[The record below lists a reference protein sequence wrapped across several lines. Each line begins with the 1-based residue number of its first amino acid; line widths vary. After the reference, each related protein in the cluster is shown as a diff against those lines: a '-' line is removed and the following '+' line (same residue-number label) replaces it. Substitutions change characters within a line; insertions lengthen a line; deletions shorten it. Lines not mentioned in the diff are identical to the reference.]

1 LPSVA
6 GDLSKK
12 EAKLDRTADAPATGR
27 AKNEQPNAPP
37 ERKVRIVALHSFR
50 GGTGKSNLAA
60 NLGYLAARE
69 GARVAVLDADLQSP
83 GVHVI
88 FGVETGRMMRSLSD
102 CVQGQC
108 DLQEVALDLTSE
120 LGLDAGGGKL
130 LLLPSSLELE
140 AITAILSKGYEVA
153 RLNEEVLHLCAEL
166 GLDYLVLD
174 THPGLNRETLL
185 SLAIADTVLILV
197 RPDRQDFQGTSV
209 LVEVASKLAVPNILF
224 VANKVL
230 DDQQASETGVKIE
243 ETFGFPLA
251 GTLPLCEELMRL
263 GSSAIF
269 ARQHERHPFT
279 GELER
284 LAQRIL
290 PVPVGAGGK
299 S

>member
-1 LPSVA
+1 LDLDPANGTETEGAADDRAVA
-6 GDLSKK
+6 
-12 EAKLDRTADAPATGR
+12 TAER
-27 AKNEQPNAPP
+27 AP
-37 ERKVRIVALHSFR
+37 ERKVRLVALHSFR

-88 FGVETGRMMRSLSD
+88 FGVEPGRMMRSLSD
-102 CVQGQC
+102 CVLGQC

-120 LGLDAGGGKL
+120 LGLDEGGGKL
-130 LLLPSSLELE
+130 LLLPSSPKLE

-153 RLNEEVLHLCAEL
+153 RLNEEVLHLCEEL

-185 SLAIADTVLILV
+185 SLAIADTVLILL
-197 RPDRQDFQGTSV
+197 RPDRQDFEGTAV
-209 LVEVASKLAVPNILF
+209 LVQVASKLAVPDILF

-230 DDQQASETGVKIE
+230 DDQQASETGAKIE

-279 GELER
+279 RELER
-284 LAQRIL
+284 LAQQIL
-290 PVPVGAGGK
+290 PVPAGAR